1 MTGYGR
7 GSASGHGLHVEVE
20 VSSVNRKQLDVLLN
34 LPGPLRLLESRLH
47 DEIAKS
53 LSRGRVIVEV
63 AVRGSERLKREAI
76 RVNEDL
82 ANAYITALRR
92 TARKLKLNDDLN
104 LSQLIGLPG
113 VLHYEP
119 LDDDIEIV
127 WPVMHKALADALVG
141 LLQMR
146 TREGLALQRDLERRV
161 KLLEGIV
168 VKIRKRAP
176 DTARRH
182 RDALEGRLRQA
193 GLDASMEDER
203 IVKEIVLFADK
214 SDVTEEITRLES
226 HFRQAR
232 ELLASKDPSGRALDF
247 LSQEMNREINTVGS
261 KANDP
266 VIGALVVSF
275 KAELERLREQ
285 VQNVE

>member
-7 GSASGHGLHVEVE
+7 GAASGSGLHVEVE

-63 AVRGSERLKREAI
+63 AVKGSERLKREAI

-82 ANAYITALRR
+82 AQAYIAALRR
-92 TARKLKLNDDLN
+92 TAKRLRLQDDIS
-104 LSQLIGLPG
+104 LSQMSQLPG

-119 LDDDIEIV
+119 LDQDVDIA
-127 WPVMHKALADALVG
+127 WPVIHKALSAALSR
-141 LLQMR
+141 LLAMR
-146 TREGLALQRDLERRV
+146 TNEGRALQRDLERRIRI
-161 KLLEGIV
+161 LETV
-168 VKIRKRAP
+168 VRKIGRIAP
-176 DTARRH
+176 DTAKRYRA
-182 RDALEGRLRQA
+182 ALDTRLRQA
-193 GLDASMEDER
+193 GLHAALEDER

-214 SDVTEEITRLES
+214 SDITEELTRLQS
-226 HFRQAR
+226 HFRQGR
-232 ELLASKDPSGRALDF
+232 DLLRSRDPSGRALDF
-247 LSQEMNREINTVGS
+247 LSQEMNREINTIGS

-266 VIGALVVSF
+266 RIAALVVAF